1 VGIIAQTPAA
11 FKRALPAILAKCK
24 GDMSSTF
31 QALLIE
37 LLEQMRILEERI
49 ARINQWIAAFV
60 KNSVLCQKIQ
70 VIGGVGPITATATV
84 AAVGEAKEFKNGCHL
99 SAWLGLVPRQYF
111 SGGVSQDCRASANA
125 VTLACEHY

>member
-37 LLEQMRILEERI
+37 FPEQMRILEELIVRT
-49 ARINQWIAAFV
+49 NQWIAAFV

-84 AAVGEAKEFKNGCHL
+84 PEQGRCH
-99 SAWLGLVPRQYF
+99 V
-111 SGGVSQDCRASANA
+111 VC
-125 VTLACEHY
+125 T